1 MAANKQGSSR
11 SRARNRRRKRHQSSS
26 SSEEEEEIDTD
37 PQYERRFFWTCCRD
51 SGFPNRVNH
60 AVAAHTDENG
70 DYYLYSIGGY
80 HADDDERT
88 VVQADMA
95 GGPFFRS
102 SPIDV
107 HCLDVGTLTFI
118 CDVSV
123 TSFPDETTGGIHLH
137 VDCRSV
143 CDQDQN
149 GIKQLTLFL
158 TVEQGTMRG

>member
-11 SRARNRRRKRHQSSS
+11 SRARTRRRRRHQSSS
-26 SSEEEEEIDTD
+26 SSEEEGEIDTD
-37 PQYERRFFWTCCRD
+37 SQYERRFFWTCCRD

-60 AVAAHTDENG
+60 AVAAHTDDNG

-107 HCLDVGTLTFI
+107 HCLDVGMLI
-118 CDVSV
+118 LY
-123 TSFPDETTGGIHLH
+123 I
-137 VDCRSV
+137 
-143 CDQDQN
+143 
-149 GIKQLTLFL
+149 
-158 TVEQGTMRG
+158 M